1 MEIAIASQNRRTTT
15 AHAGKCTH
23 FWVLNTE
30 KGSCV
35 SLQLE
40 PEQMLSLAGD
50 LAEHPLQQVDVVLA
64 ASAGQQLAARLA
76 SVGTILSLTE
86 HGDPRAAAEAWLK
99 GCRPAPS
106 VDGNGRCL
114 MIIGRT

>member
-1 MEIAIASQNRRTTT
+1 M
-15 AHAGKCTH
+15 
-23 FWVLNTE
+23 

-40 PEQMLSLAGD
+40 PEQMLSLVGD
-50 LAEHPLQQVDVVLA
+50 LAEHPLQQVDVALA

-86 HGDPRAAAEAWLK
+86 HGDPRAAAEAWLN

-106 VDGNGRCL
+106 VDGKGRCL